1 MSLFCSSVF
10 LGVQGVGS
18 IPEFGHSVKHVWVLA
33 SQSWALCLVTSS
45 RIISYSC
52 ASTAKNTECQS
63 CLVFTFVWRMK
74 QELSFMGCLF
84 SLPSRQFSHSFFLA
98 NLTRPVGLEQ
108 HVHQALKTPLSY
120 HEEPPLGWKQ
130 SPFLQNL
137 FFSYL
142 INICWCKHL
151 ISTFWRQR
159 QAEFWASL
167 VYGRSFRTARAVER
181 SPVLKKTKQSIITKG
196 FLVCMLIGIG
206 VMFCPRV

>member
-10 LGVQGVGS
+10 LGMQGVGS

-45 RIISYSC
+45 CIISYSC

-63 CLVFTFVWRMK
+63 CLVFTFVWK
-74 QELSFMGCLF
+74 NELSFMGCLF

-108 HVHQALKTPLSY
+108 HVHQALKMPLSY

-130 SPFLQNL
+130 SPFLQNVFLSL
-137 FFSYL
+137 FLFVFFTKCATSSIL
-142 INICWCKHL
+142 LQQH
-151 ISTFWRQR
+151 
-159 QAEFWASL
+159 
-167 VYGRSFRTARAVER
+167 
-181 SPVLKKTKQSIITKG
+181 KTD
-196 FLVCMLIGIG
+196 
-206 VMFCPRV
+206 